1 MTRVLAKHPYRDIQ
15 SPWWKACVGPQEQET
30 ARLSAPSQPNSDC
43 YKEVPPSQRSK
54 PCLPCYKSGSSLSK
68 PTRAEAST
76 IFPSSNSSRNAGVY
90 RPCPTNYFIKTLFC
104 QAQVP
109 RTGNSQAFNPWWI
122 QSWLFHNEVPQLQEA
137 SPSLLGFWWQFTQA
151 YWGVAQG
158 AFLCMGYSSL

>member
-30 ARLSAPSQPNSDC
+30 ARLSAPSQPNPDC
-43 YKEVPPSQRSK
+43 YKQVPPSQRSK
-54 PCLPCYKSGSSLSK
+54 PCLPYYESGSSLSK

-76 IFPSSNSSRNAGVY
+76 IFLSSNSSRNAGVY

-109 RTGNSQAFNPWWI
+109 GQETARLSTPGESNPGCFITKYHNFRRPHPPCWDFDGSSRKLTG
-122 QSWLFHNEVPQLQEA
+122 E
-137 SPSLLGFWWQFTQA
+137 LLRE
-151 YWGVAQG
+151 Y
-158 AFLCMGYSSL
+158 FLCMGYSSL